1 MLRHAAST
9 PSTAEQQF
17 YPVFLGERHRHVQF
31 SAVSSDQSTA
41 PAGHRQS
48 LPQLVQSYALSLAHP
63 QINIDITITIN
74 ITTNSTTNHLPT
86 PYQQDEPAT
95 PYQKVNTTLRGR
107 PIGGDHDLLTDIN
120 DLQQEIVDEARC
132 GGGESFARM
141 LEALKANKKLS
152 AEIEGAYFEKYEA
165 GLRKLKDDLSM
176 AILAEENEQDVD
188 TLVEVDSPRKK
199 NRSWDS
205 PGTAE
210 GSQAKRK
217 ESSESNDVASNVN
230 HEDSD
235 DMEGEGEGEDRNAAN
250 DDDEPIEITGPL
262 GPISSNTPTPAPA
275 PSPRAS
281 RPTVRMLWGLT
292 DPADTPPGGEK
303 HPRDSPDVAEG
314 SKAKR
319 NKSSRHNNVAS
330 DVNHQGSDDVEGEG
344 EDRNPADDDV
354 ERPNIF
360 TRPISSSTPA
370 PAPAP
375 TPRVSR
381 TAVHV
386 YHGV

>member
-1 MLRHAAST
+1 MSPPPLTRKLT
-9 PSTAEQQF
+9 QREQK
-17 YPVFLGERHRHVQF
+17 VR
-31 SAVSSDQSTA
+31 
-41 PAGHRQS
+41 AGHT
-48 LPQLVQSYALSLAHP
+48 
-63 QINIDITITIN
+63 DICDGVR
-74 ITTNSTTNHLPT
+74 PFR
-86 PYQQDEPAT
+86 
-95 PYQKVNTTLRGR
+95 LRGR
-107 PIGGDHDLLTDIN
+107 PIGGGDHDLLTDIN
-120 DLQQEIVDEARC
+120 DLQQEIVDEAHG

-152 AEIEGAYFEKYEA
+152 AEIEGGYFEKYEV
-165 GLRKLKDDLSM
+165 GPRGLKDDLSM
-176 AILAEENEQDVD
+176 AILAEEDEQTVD
-188 TLVEVDSPRKK
+188 TLGGIFQHLAGALASASPEVKQKAVECLPDEFGVRLAASVDIQTMLVEVDSPRKK

-235 DMEGEGEGEDRNAAN
+235 DMEGEGEGEDRNAAS
-250 DDDEPIEITGPL
+250 DDNEPIEITGPL

-292 DPADTPPGGEK
+292 DPPDTPPGGKK
-303 HPRDSPDVAEG
+303 HPRNLPDTAEG

-319 NKSSRHNNVAS
+319 NKSSETNDVAS
-330 DVNHQGSDDVEGEG
+330 NVNLQGSDDVECDG
-344 EDRNPADDDV
+344 EDRNPADDDA
-354 ERPNIF
+354 EEPNEI
-360 TRPISSSTPA
+360 TRPISSNTPA
-370 PAPAP
+370 PAPAS

-381 TAVHV
+381 TAVNV
-386 YHGV
+386 